1 MAKHFFVWPFL
12 VIFTYKLKNMAKKN
26 KHNKPNEDLNG
37 LSDRHVG
44 AIIRRKMITRDHGDG
59 SVYNRKNKNW
69 KKDINGED

>member
-1 MAKHFFVWPFL
+1 
-12 VIFTYKLKNMAKKN
+12 MAKKN
-26 KHNKPNEDLNG
+26 RHNKPNENLNG

-44 AIIRRKMITRDHGDG
+44 AIIRRKMITRDHGDE